1 MNPAVDQYLAE
12 GCGRCKLHA
21 TPDCKVHRWAAEL
34 RALRALLMSCGLTEE
49 RKWGMPCYTIKGKNV
64 IMLFAWKDCCAL
76 SFFKGVLLTD
86 TDGLLQLPGENSHEG
101 RIVRFTSM
109 QQIIEHEPALRT
121 LVFEA
126 IDAEEKG
133 IKIPARPAAAQP
145 MPEELAT
152 RLAADPALREAF
164 TRLTPGRQR
173 GYLLH
178 IAGAKQSATREARI
192 DRCAPSILAGKGLNE

>member
-1 MNPAVDQYLAE
+1 
-12 GCGRCKLHA
+12 
-21 TPDCKVHRWAAEL
+21 VHRWAAEL

-49 RKWGMPCYTIKGKNV
+49 RKWGMPCYTFKGKNV

-178 IAGAKQSATREARI
+178 IAGAKQNATREARI

>member
-109 QQIIEHEPALRT
+109 QQIVDHEPALRT

>member
-1 MNPAVDQYLAE
+1 
-12 GCGRCKLHA
+12 
-21 TPDCKVHRWAAEL
+21 
-34 RALRALLMSCGLTEE
+34 
-49 RKWGMPCYTIKGKNV
+49 
-64 IMLFAWKDCCAL
+64 
-76 SFFKGVLLTD
+76 
-86 TDGLLQLPGENSHEG
+86 
-101 RIVRFTSM
+101 
-109 QQIIEHEPALRT
+109 

>member
-109 QQIIEHEPALRT
+109 QQIIDHEPALRT